1 MKIIVVYRE
10 FSDHGREVEDFMRDF
25 ERRTGREVEVRSPDN
40 RDNEFFLRGYDIVEY
55 PTILAISDDGI
66 LQNMWK
72 GRPLP
77 TIDEVSFYAR

>member
-1 MKIIVVYRE
+1 MKIIVVYKE
-10 FSDHGREVEDFMRDF
+10 FSDHGREVESFLCDF
-25 ERRTGREVEVRSPDN
+25 ERRTGQEVEVRDPDN
-40 RDNEFFLRGYDIVEY
+40 RDNEFFLRGYDIIEY